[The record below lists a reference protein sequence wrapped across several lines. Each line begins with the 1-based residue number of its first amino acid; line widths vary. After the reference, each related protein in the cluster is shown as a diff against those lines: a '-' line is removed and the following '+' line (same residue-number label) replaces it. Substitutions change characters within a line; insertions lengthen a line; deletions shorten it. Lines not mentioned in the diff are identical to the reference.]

1 MKKILL
7 LTCMLVAGICITSC
21 SKDDGGSNGN
31 LSKKLEGLW
40 ACTADYYGDGDSY
53 IYNNSTDYL
62 LEFSNGVIKE
72 YEGREYPFI
81 NGYITGSLNNFDLE
95 NVAEYQLKGNE
106 VWVAGYL
113 TFKVEYIN
121 SDKLK
126 LLDADSSGDYSIY
139 ERVKGFK

>member
-7 LTCMLVAGICITSC
+7 LTCMLVTGLCITSC

-31 LSKKLEGLW
+31 LSKTLEGLW
-40 ACTADYYGDGDSY
+40 ACTADYYGDGDNY

-81 NGYITGSLNNFDLE
+81 NGYITGSLSNFDLE
-95 NVAEYQLKGNE
+95 IVAEYQLKGNE

-113 TFKVEYIN
+113 IFKVEYVN
-121 SDKLK
+121 NDKLK
-126 LLDADSSGDYSIY
+126 LLYADSSGDYSIY